1 MIARIR
7 IEAPAKVNLRLMVL
21 AREESGFHGLETL
34 FCALELS
41 DVLVLERGDVE
52 GIALRVEGDVATG
65 PPDENLVVR
74 AARRFY
80 NEIGEG
86 PALGI
91 VLEKRIPAAAGLGG
105 GSSDAAACLLG
116 LNTMHGRPLDP
127 PTLMQLGGE
136 LGSDVPFFL
145 CGSPLALAWS
155 RGERLLA
162 LPALPSRPV
171 LVAHPGVPL
180 ATAGAFRSIA
190 AARGGQYQPRA
201 RFIALGQL
209 ESWSGVMQIADN
221 DFGGNAVREVPVLS
235 AGLDALRESGA
246 DIALLAGSGA
256 SIFGIFPE
264 GRPLSA
270 AERAL
275 QDLGF
280 TCWQT
285 TSLESLPEAANS

>member
-1 MIARIR
+1 MIRRTR
-7 IEAPAKVNLRLMVL
+7 IEAPAKVNLRLVVR

-34 FCALELS
+34 FCALAMS
-41 DVLVLERGDVE
+41 DTLVLERGGVE
-52 GIALRVEGDVATG
+52 GVDLRILGDIPTG

-80 NEIGEG
+80 HEIGEQ
-86 PALGI
+86 PAIGI
-91 VLEKRIPAAAGLGG
+91 VLEKRIPSAAGLGG

-116 LNTMHGRPLDP
+116 LNTMFGEPLDAA
-127 PTLMQLGGE
+127 TLMQLGSE

-162 LPALPSRPV
+162 LPPVPSRPV

-180 ATAGAFRSIA
+180 PTAGAFRSV
-190 AARGGQYQPRA
+190 AARRGGEYRPTA
-201 RFIALGQL
+201 HSISLGQL
-209 ESWSGVMQIADN
+209 ESWSGITKIAHN
-221 DFGGNAVREVPVLS
+221 DFGENAGREVPVLA
-235 AGLDALRESGA
+235 AGLDALRNGGA
-246 DIALLAGSGA
+246 EIALLAGSGA
-256 SIFGIFPE
+256 SIFGIFPA
-264 GRPLSA
+264 GLSLSE

-275 QDLGF
+275 EDLGF

-285 TSLESLPEAANS
+285 TSLESLPEPANS